1 MARITGGEV
10 LKRCLIQEGVRYVFG
25 VPGDQLYPLLD
36 AIYKDKRIEFITMRH
51 EAAAA
56 HAADAWTRAT
66 GQPGVCIGTVGPGAA
81 NLIGGV
87 YPAFADSIPI
97 IVITAQ
103 NQSWR
108 SYPDHGSQQ
117 ALDQLLLF
125 KAVTKWNAVVSHW
138 KRIPELTR
146 WAFRMAMSG
155 KPGPVHLDFPSDVL
169 FQTGEEA
176 DLEILPPKS
185 YRATEKPVGDSTLIE
200 QAAKMLAEAKT
211 PLIHAGGGVLRSGAS
226 KELIELAEYL
236 QAPVT
241 TSMSGRGAIPE
252 DHPLCLIPAAPGNGA
267 IVAQAEADVVLVVG
281 CRLGALDM
289 WGKPPAW
296 GEPPRQKIIQIA
308 ISGDMIGL
316 NRPVD
321 LGIVGDAKSTLKALL
336 EAVKRHTPPRKENPF
351 LQDYKRLEKMWLENF
366 EEISRL
372 DTVPIHP
379 LRVVRE
385 VREFFPRNAITV
397 VDGGNTAVWC
407 FYLNRVYEPNTYI
420 SCVSGDSGHLG
431 AGIPYAIAAKLAH
444 PDRQV
449 YCITGDGA
457 FGLNIQELETA
468 SRLQLPI
475 VFVVLNDCAW
485 GMIRAGQTLFYS
497 RRHVGVDFSDIRYD
511 EIARG
516 MNCYGER
523 VVEPSQIKPA
533 LQRAVDSGKPAVLDV
548 RIDREVIPPDFAVLA
563 SIWLEGCEL
572 PEEEKETVKEVM
584 EMAQR

>member
-1 MARITGGEV
+1 MARLTGGEV
-10 LKRCLIQEGVRYVFG
+10 LKRCLVQEGVRYVFG

-36 AIYKDKRIEFITMRH
+36 AIYKDKRIDFITMRH

-56 HAADAWTRAT
+56 HAADAWARAT
-66 GQPGVCIGTVGPGAA
+66 GQPGVCLGTVGPGAA
-81 NLIGGV
+81 NLIGGF
-87 YPAFADSIPI
+87 YPAFSDSIPMV
-97 IVITAQ
+97 VITAQ
-103 NQSWR
+103 NQTWR
-108 SYPDHGSQQ
+108 SYPDQGAQQ
-117 ALDQLLLF
+117 GLDQLTLF
-125 KAVTKWNAVVSHW
+125 KAVTKWNAVVSCW
-138 KRIPELTR
+138 KRIPELTQ
-146 WAFRMAMSG
+146 WAFRMATSG
-155 KPGPVHLDFPSDVL
+155 RPGPVHLDFPSDVL

-176 DLEILPPKS
+176 DVEISPPQS
-185 YRATEKPVGDSTLIE
+185 YRASMGPVGEPTIIE
-200 QAAKMLAEAKT
+200 KAARMLVEAKM
-211 PLIHAGGGVLRSGAS
+211 PIIHAGGGVLRSNAS

-241 TSMSGRGAIPE
+241 TSLSARGVIPE

-267 IVAQAEADVVLVVG
+267 IVAQAEADVVLLVG
-281 CRLGALDM
+281 CKLGALDM

-296 GEPPRQKIIQIA
+296 GEPSRQKIIQID

-321 LGIVGDAKSTLKALL
+321 LGIVGDAKLTLRALL
-336 EAVKRHTPPRKENPF
+336 EAVKRYTPPKKENPF
-351 LQDYKRLEKMWLENF
+351 LQDYKRLEKMWLENY
-366 EEISRL
+366 EELSRL

-385 VREFFPRNAITV
+385 VREFFPRDAITV

-407 FYLNRVYEPNTYI
+407 FYLNRVYEPNTFI

-431 AGIPYAIAAKLAH
+431 AGIPYAIAAKLAY
-444 PDRQV
+444 PSRQV
-449 YCITGDGA
+449 YCISGDGA

-468 SRLQLPI
+468 SRLKLPI

-485 GMIRAGQTLFYS
+485 GMIRAGQTLYYS
-497 RRHVGVDFSDIRYD
+497 RRYIGVELSDIRYD

-523 VVEPSQIKPA
+523 IAEPSQIRLA
-533 LQRAVDSGKPAVLDV
+533 LERAVQSGKPAVLDV
-548 RIDREVIPPDFAVLA
+548 KVDREAIPPDFVTLA

-572 PEEEKETVKEVM
+572 PEEEKAVEREAVPQI
-584 EMAQR
+584 A

>member
-1 MARITGGEV
+1 MTRISGGEV
-10 LKRCLIQEGVRYVFG
+10 LKRCLVQEGVRYVFG
-25 VPGDQLYPLLD
+25 VPGDQLYPILD
-36 AIYKDKRIEFITMRH
+36 AIYKDKRIGFITMRH

-56 HAADAWTRAT
+56 HAADAWSRAT
-66 GQPGVCIGTVGPGAA
+66 GKLGVCIGTVGPGAA

-87 YPAFADSIPI
+87 YPAFADSIPM

-103 NQSWR
+103 NQTWR
-108 SYPDHGSQQ
+108 SYPDKGSQQ
-117 ALDQLLLF
+117 ALDQISLF
-125 KAVTKWNAVVSHW
+125 KAVTKWNALVSHW
-138 KRIPELTR
+138 KRIPELTW
-146 WAFRMAMSG
+146 WAFRIALSG

-169 FQTGEEA
+169 FQTGEES
-176 DLEILPPKS
+176 DIEILPSKS
-185 YRATEKPVGDSTLIE
+185 YRATENPVGEPALIN

-236 QAPVT
+236 QSPVT

-252 DHPLCLIPAAPGNGA
+252 DHPLCLIPAAPSNGA
-267 IVAQAEADVVLVVG
+267 IVAQAEADVVLLVG

-296 GEPPRQKIIQIA
+296 GEPPKQKIIQIDV
-308 ISGDMIGL
+308 SGDMIGL

-321 LGIVGDAKSTLKALL
+321 LGIVGDAKLTLKTLL
-336 EAVKRHTPPRKENPF
+336 EAVRRYIPPRKENVF

-366 EEISRL
+366 EEMSRL

-379 LRVVRE
+379 LRVIRE
-385 VREFFPRNAITV
+385 VREFFPKDAITV

-407 FYLNRVYEPNTYI
+407 FYLNRVYEPNTNI

-444 PDRQV
+444 PERHV

-468 SRLQLPI
+468 SRLSLPI

-497 RRHVGVDFSDIRYD
+497 RRHIGVEFSDIRYD
-511 EIARG
+511 EIAKG

-523 VVEPSQIKPA
+523 IVEPSQIRSA
-533 LQRAVDSGKPAVLDV
+533 LQRAADSGKPAVLDV
-548 RIDREVIPPDFAVLA
+548 KIDRETIPPEFAVLA
-563 SIWLEGCEL
+563 LIWLEGCEL
-572 PEEEKETVKEVM
+572 PEEKEALKEEV
-584 EMAQR
+584 AAAKH

>member
-10 LKRCLIQEGVRYVFG
+10 LKRCLVQEGVKYIFG

-56 HAADAWTRAT
+56 HAADAWARMT

-87 YPAFADSIPI
+87 YPAFADGIPI

-103 NQSWR
+103 NQTWR
-108 SYPDHGSQQ
+108 SYPDQGSQQ
-117 ALDQLLLF
+117 GLDQLTLF

-138 KRIPELTR
+138 KRIPELTH
-146 WAFRMAMSG
+146 WAFRAALSG
-155 KPGPVHLDFPSDVL
+155 RPGPVHLDFPSDVL
-169 FQTGEEA
+169 FQTEEETEV
-176 DLEILPPKS
+176 EILSQKS
-185 YRATEKPVGDSTLIE
+185 YRAVEKPVGSAALID
-200 QAAKMLAEAKT
+200 QAARMLVEAKM

-241 TSMSGRGAIPE
+241 TSMSGRGSIPE

-296 GEPPRQKIIQIA
+296 GESPKQKVIQIDIA
-308 ISGDMIGL
+308 GEMIGL

-321 LGIVGDAKSTLKALL
+321 LGIVGDAKPVLKALL
-336 EAVKRHTPPRKENPF
+336 EAVKRYALPRKENPL

-366 EEISRL
+366 EDMSRL

-385 VREFFPRNAITV
+385 VREFFPRDAITV

-407 FYLNRVYEPNTYI
+407 FYLNRVYEPNTYL

-431 AGIPYAIAAKLAH
+431 AGIPYAIAAKLAN
-444 PDRQV
+444 PERQV

-497 RRHVGVDFSDIRYD
+497 RRHIGVDFSDIRYD

-523 VVEPSQIKPA
+523 VIEPSQIKPA

-548 RIDREVIPPDFAVLA
+548 KIDREVIPPDFTVLA
-563 SIWLEGCEL
+563 SIWLDGCEL
-572 PEEEKETVKEVM
+572 PEEEREILKEEAEIV
-584 EMAQR
+584 QR